1 MSRTKR
7 HDRPE
12 PTHASKTLTRPDA
25 YEARRLRAAELF
37 AQGRRTA
44 EVAEM
49 VGVTYEAAEAA
60 RRWRVRWRKGGVQA
74 LRRRRA
80 GGRPPKLSAA
90 QATAVEQAL
99 GAGAQAAGFDTDL
112 WTLDRVVQVIWA
124 TTGVRLSR
132 PSAWRLLTQRLGWS
146 LQRPQRQAR
155 ERDEEAIARWVAYEW
170 PRIKKGRAQNRPG

>member
-7 HDRPE
+7 YDRPDPDH
-12 PTHASKTLTRPDA
+12 PTNKNLTRPEV

-37 AQGRRTA
+37 AQGRRPA

-49 VGVTYEAAEAA
+49 VGVTYEAA
-60 RRWRVRWRKGGVQA
+60 RRWRARWRKGGVQA
-74 LRRRRA
+74 LRRRQA

-90 QATAVEQAL
+90 QATAVKQAL
-99 GAGAQAAGFDTDL
+99 EAGAQAAGFDTDL
-112 WTLDRVVQVIWA
+112 WTLDRVVQVIQR

-146 LQRPQRQAR
+146 LQRPERQAK
-155 ERDEEAIARWVAYEW
+155 ERDEEAIARWVAHEW
-170 PRIKKGRAQNRPG
+170 PRIKKGPPKSAHG